1 MDTLAMPGLRY
12 SHVRCCSCP
21 IRERAVCSQCSAE
34 EITRLDAIKTYR
46 DYDAGRTILNAGEQA
61 PVVGSIVR
69 GVVKLVKMLPDGR
82 SQMVGLLFA
91 GDFVGDPSRR
101 AVEFEAI
108 AATPVTLCLFQR
120 EPFARLLRET
130 PNLEQRLLDMTL
142 GELDAAREMLLT
154 LGRKSAREKVA
165 SFLLSLAGRAPMKD
179 GGADVALPL
188 TRAEI
193 AEYLGLTIET
203 VSRQMTKLRMEGVIA
218 FEDPR
223 AIRVPSLELLGH
235 AAGG

>member
-21 IRERAVCSQCSAE
+21 IRERAVCSQCSAD
-34 EITRLDAIKTYR
+34 EIRMLDGIKTYR
-46 DYDAGRTILNAGEQA
+46 DYEAGRTILNAGEQA
-61 PVVGSIVR
+61 PVVGSVVR
-69 GVVKLVKMLPDGR
+69 GVVKLVKGLPDGR

-91 GDFVGDPSRR
+91 GDFVGDPGRR
-101 AVEFEAI
+101 NVEFEAV
-108 AATPVTLCLFQR
+108 AATPVTLCVFQR
-120 EPFARLLRET
+120 EPFARMLRET

-142 GELDAAREMLLT
+142 GELDAAREMLLM
-154 LGRKSAREKVA
+154 LGRKSARERVA
-165 SFLLSLAGRAPMKD
+165 SFLLSLGRRAPMKD

-188 TRAEI
+188 SRAEI

-203 VSRQMTKLRMEGVIA
+203 VSRQMTKLRMEAVIA
-218 FEDPR
+218 FDDPR
-223 AIRVPSLELLGH
+223 AIRIPDLALLEE